1 MPRSFAESS
10 AIANWRAADG
20 GICFV
25 GFIIVL
31 LDDIRVVHGVS
42 PETESDQEVV
52 QIDHCRQSHTWLAKL
67 HPETGDRI
75 QHPSRQYHDDA
86 GRHLDVEHLTVSSL
100 LATFSPQPVPVE
112 GMPTIVNDHFLPD
125 MGRITLRLLSVAA
138 IRYSP
143 ARRAEQKR
151 GLF

>member
-1 MPRSFAESS
+1 MSRSFAESS
-10 AIANWRAADG
+10 AIASWRAADG

-25 GFIIVL
+25 GFIVVL

-52 QIDHCRQSHTWLAKL
+52 QINHCRQSHTWLAKL
-67 HPETGDRI
+67 HPEAGDWI

-86 GRHLDVEHLTVSSL
+86 GRHFDVDRPTVSSL
-100 LATFSPQPVPVE
+100 LATFAAQPVPIKW
-112 GMPTIVNDHFLPD
+112 MPTIVNDHFLPD
-125 MGRITLRLLSVAA
+125 MGRITPRLLSGAA
-138 IRYSP
+138 THYSP
-143 ARRAEQKR
+143 VRRVEQKH